1 METTTTGTGTAG
13 GNGGTE
19 RLVPLPDGGHLCTE
33 SFGDPAHRPLLLIS
47 GLSASMDW
55 WDAGF
60 CRALATGGRLVIRYD
75 HRDTGASRTDP
86 PGEPSYTGRDMA
98 EDVLRVLDA
107 YDADR
112 AHLAGVS
119 AGGGIAQTVALEW
132 PERVA
137 SLSLLSTSPAVPLAP
152 GRSVEDAGLPT
163 SSPEIEELFGNPPP
177 DPDWNDADAV
187 TDHLVEQERIFAG
200 AGFDE
205 GWTRRI
211 ARQVVARSVDPASSG
226 NHWNLTDGDPLAA
239 GRTLA
244 DLRTPTVVLH
254 GDADPF
260 FRPEHGEAL
269 AEAVPDARFVPLEG
283 VGHQFPPPAAWGVV
297 VAEILRVTG

>member
-1 METTTTGTGTAG
+1 MDTTSSSTTDKNRGA
-13 GNGGTE
+13 E
-19 RLVPLPDGGHLCTE
+19 RLVPLPGGGNLCTE
-33 SFGDPAHRPLLLIS
+33 SFGDPGNRALLLIS

-60 CRALATGGRLVIRYD
+60 CRALATGGRFVIRYD

-86 PGEPSYTGRDMA
+86 PGEPSYTARDMA
-98 EDVLRVLDA
+98 EDALRVLDA
-107 YDADR
+107 YDIDR

-119 AGGGIAQTVALEW
+119 AGAGIAQEVALEW

-137 SLSLLSTSPAVPLAP
+137 SLTLMSTSAAVPLAP
-152 GRSVEDAGLPT
+152 GKTVADAGLPK

-177 DPDWNDADAV
+177 DPDWTDADAV
-187 TDHLVEQERIFAG
+187 ADHLVGQERVFATD
-200 AGFDE
+200 GFDE
-205 GWTRRI
+205 GWARRI
-211 ARQVVARSVDPASSG
+211 ARQVVARSVNPASAG
-226 NHWNLTDGDPLAA
+226 NHWNLPDGEPLAA
-239 GRTLA
+239 DRTLA

-260 FRPEHGEAL
+260 FRPEHGQAL
-269 AEAVPDARFVPLEG
+269 AESVPDARFVPLEG

-297 VAEILRVTG
+297 VAEVLRVSG